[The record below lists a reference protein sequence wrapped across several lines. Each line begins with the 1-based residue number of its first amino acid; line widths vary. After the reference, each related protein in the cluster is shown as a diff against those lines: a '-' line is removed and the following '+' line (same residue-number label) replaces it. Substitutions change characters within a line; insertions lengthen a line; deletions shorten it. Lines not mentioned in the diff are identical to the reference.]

1 MKSGNSNC
9 RREGIIIVVAH
20 KPRDT
25 AYAKGT
31 QLINTIGFDTIRQ
44 YWEKNGTAATVS
56 MLSKRA
62 PFPVTKGI
70 VRNLVIKHN
79 WRRRITDLNDPLF
92 RFVLK
97 DPGRISNFKHVQFMF
112 RGTPFED
119 LLGQIHN
126 VLRKQPRLC
135 YCGFVCGSSPQCAG
149 ELRGFETQLHELPIA
164 IGYLEHARPSQR
176 VLKETA
182 TLSHDLKHQME
193 QGYYADDDYQGYV
206 SNGTAILAAYL
217 CRYPVREI
225 SDINPYA
232 RIGIAKVKQP
242 YQRRLS

>member
-1 MKSGNSNC
+1 MKKTINYPKN
-9 RREGIIIVVAH
+9 RKQRE
-20 KPRDT
+20 T
-25 AYAKGT
+25 SYAKGT
-31 QLINTIGFDTIRQ
+31 QLINTIGFDTIQQ
-44 YWEKNGTAATVS
+44 YWEKNGTASTVR

-70 VRNLVIKHN
+70 VSNLVKKYS
-79 WRRRITDLNDPLF
+79 WRRLVTDMNDPLY
-92 RFVLK
+92 RIVLK
-97 DPGRISNFKHVQFMF
+97 DPGRISKFKHVQFMF
-112 RGTPFED
+112 RGIPLED
-119 LLGQIHN
+119 LVGQIQN
-126 VLRKQPRLC
+126 VLRNHPRLC
-135 YCGFVCGSSPQCAG
+135 YCGFVCVSSPQCAG
-149 ELRGFETQLHELPIA
+149 PLRGFETQLCELPIA

-193 QGYYADDDYQGYV
+193 QGYNADDEYQGYV

-225 SDINPYA
+225 SDLNPYA